1 MSHTLTLSLFG
12 NKMLKL
18 ALIIRSYAV
27 IEHESRLKSFD
38 EFDSSYDVPN
48 AVYFWTNWK
57 SHGIDYHNVTLDYM
71 FISGVLNPDYSGKKD

>member
-1 MSHTLTLSLFG
+1 MSPALTLSLFALTLSLFG

-18 ALIIRSYAV
+18 ALIIRSCAV
-27 IEHESRLKSFD
+27 VEHESGLRSFD

-57 SHGIDYHNVTLDYM
+57 SHGIDYHNG
-71 FISGVLNPDYSGKKD
+71 GVLRDT